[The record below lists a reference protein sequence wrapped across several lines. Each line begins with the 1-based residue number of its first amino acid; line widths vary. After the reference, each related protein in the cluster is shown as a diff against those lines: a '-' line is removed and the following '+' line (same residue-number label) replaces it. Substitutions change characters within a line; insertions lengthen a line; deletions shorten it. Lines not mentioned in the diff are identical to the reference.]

1 LSRQRADRDIRPVS
15 EAHLEELIH
24 NGTVAFGPLPVGT
37 EPEFREHL
45 RRALPH
51 TLGSFQDGRLASAAT
66 MFPFEAW
73 IGGVR
78 QPLGGLASVATAP
91 WARRGGHVAALLVRW
106 LERLHDRGVAWC
118 AEQPFDPRFYARYGF
133 QSVPNGQAVEIAP
146 ELFGADRPPDAQNLT
161 DGDLSALKTL
171 HAAFARRYG
180 FALARDDDARDAWGR
195 LLRPWVGP
203 PRHVY
208 LLQDAY
214 LVFHLADDG
223 GRLHVTDFAYATP
236 EARARLWSLVG
247 AFRGQARQ
255 VRIHLPPG
263 EPLLFDTQARHGVRS
278 PLIQVRLVDLA
289 AALTPLRAP
298 RESRWH
304 IELRDEVCPWNDGT
318 FELTLSEAGCSATPS
333 RTPAGTRL
341 HVRALAALLAQAATP
356 EALLVTGQ
364 AGGDPEPLRAL
375 AELTRGQPT
384 FLAEADGF

>member
-1 LSRQRADRDIRPVS
+1 LSGDRLDRDIRPVP
-15 EAHLEELIH
+15 EAHLEELLH
-24 NGTVAFGPLPVGT
+24 NGTVAFGPVPAGT
-37 EPEFREHL
+37 EPELRDHL

-51 TLGSFQDGRLASAAT
+51 TLGSFRDGRLASAAT

-91 WARRGGHVAALLVRW
+91 WARRRGHVAALLVRW
-106 LERLHDRGVAWC
+106 LERLHDDGVGWC

-133 QSVPNGQAVEIAP
+133 QSVPNGQSVEIAP
-146 ELFGADRPPDAQNLT
+146 ELFGTGRPPDAHT
-161 DGDLSALKTL
+161 VTGGDLSALKAV

-180 FALARDDDARDAWGR
+180 FALTRDDDARGAWEWV
-195 LLRPWVGP
+195 LRPWAGP

-223 GRLHVTDFAYATP
+223 RLHVTDFAYATP
-236 EARARLWSLVG
+236 EARERVWSLVG

-263 EPLLFDTQARHGVRS
+263 EPLLVDTQARHAVRS
-278 PLIQVRLVDLA
+278 PLIQVRLVDLT
-289 AALTPLRAP
+289 AALAPLRAP
-298 RESRWH
+298 RASRWR
-304 IELRDEVCPWNDGT
+304 IALRDEVCPWNDGT
-318 FELTLSEAGCSATPS
+318 FELTLTEAGCSAAPS
-333 RTPAGTRL
+333 RAPAGTRL
-341 HVRALAALLAQAATP
+341 DVRALAALLGQAATP
-356 EALLVTGQ
+356 EALLATGR
-364 AGGDPEPLRAL
+364 ATGDPEPLRAL
-375 AELTRGQPT
+375 AELTRGQPA